1 MAASISTSVHS
12 EQQNVTREDDSISSL
27 TYTNTSWARGIL
39 KRETM
44 LHIKMPQMELSAA
57 FAVCLGDYCWAILY

>member
-1 MAASISTSVHS
+1 MTASRV
-12 EQQNVTREDDSISSL
+12 SL
-27 TYTNTSWARGIL
+27 TQTRAGQGGIL
-39 KRETM
+39 KQETM